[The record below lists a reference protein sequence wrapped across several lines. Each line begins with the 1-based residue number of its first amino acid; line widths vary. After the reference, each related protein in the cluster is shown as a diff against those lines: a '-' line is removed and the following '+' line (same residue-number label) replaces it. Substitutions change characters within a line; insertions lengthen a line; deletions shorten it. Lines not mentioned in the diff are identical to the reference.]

1 MHKHMHMTC
10 DMWQDR
16 SPPACNYA
24 YRFRPDR
31 GRSLAWSAR
40 TAPRAMMRYVNGFS
54 SVFKEPLLPLRSS
67 KVLLGCGGEE
77 LLVRAFYQ
85 PLSTT
90 YLLFTFEHFRE
101 VLN

>member
-1 MHKHMHMTC
+1 MLLHLVRLGLGPVNKHVNMHKHMHMTC

-54 SVFKEPLLPLRSS
+54 SVFKEPLLP
-67 KVLLGCGGEE
+67 
-77 LLVRAFYQ
+77 
-85 PLSTT
+85 
-90 YLLFTFEHFRE
+90 
-101 VLN
+101 